1 MKLMSALPARGCPG
15 LSRRYLA
22 PMIACSSDPMECPT
36 PNVLKSAYV
45 SGSSAARAASAR
57 SNASCASS
65 AMRRCS
71 NPMAKGVATM
81 VTRAL
86 AQSRSRKSP

>member
-1 MKLMSALPARGCPG
+1 ML
-15 LSRRYLA
+15 LSGMCSLVANR
-22 PMIACSSDPMECPT
+22 CSSDPMEWPT
-36 PNVLKSAYV
+36 PNVGASAYV
-45 SGSSAARAASAR
+45 AGSSATSAASAR
-57 SNASCASS
+57 SNARCASS